1 MPKPTFFQDMQS
13 TSKSTL
19 LIYLILALFL
29 CSVVVAFLNLEKPIR
44 IERPIN
50 VEMHERIVEREKL
63 VRDTLIKRINSFDTI
78 YLDTF
83 KPSAEGLKKAIGL
96 HIHLDT
102 I

>member
-1 MPKPTFFQDMQS
+1 MFKNTLERTEQIYIFERNDS
-13 TSKSTL
+13 TISFTNS
-19 LIYLILALFL
+19 ALEIIIFKD
-29 CSVVVAFLNLEKPIR
+29 ET
-44 IERPIN
+44 
-50 VEMHERIVEREKL
+50 EMYFDEKL

-102 I
+102 IWKKVL

>member
-1 MPKPTFFQDMQS
+1 MQS

-19 LIYLILALFL
+19 LIYLILALSLF
-29 CSVVVAFLNLEKPIR
+29 SVVWAFFNFEEPVR

-50 VEMHERIVEREKL
+50 VEMHERIVEVEKVKR
-63 VRDTLIKRINSFDTI
+63 VRLIDSIHHFDTL

>member
-1 MPKPTFFQDMQS
+1 MQS

-29 CSVVVAFLNLEKPIR
+29 FSVLLAFFNLERPIR

-63 VRDTLIKRINSFDTI
+63 VRDTLLKRINSFDTV

>member
-1 MPKPTFFQDMQS
+1 
-13 TSKSTL
+13 
-19 LIYLILALFL
+19 
-29 CSVVVAFLNLEKPIR
+29 VVVAFFNSERPVR

>member
-1 MPKPTFFQDMQS
+1 
-13 TSKSTL
+13 
-19 LIYLILALFL
+19 
-29 CSVVVAFLNLEKPIR
+29 
-44 IERPIN
+44 

-63 VRDTLIKRINSFDTI
+63 IRDTLIKRINSFDTI

>member
-1 MPKPTFFQDMQS
+1 M
-13 TSKSTL
+13 
-19 LIYLILALFL
+19 
-29 CSVVVAFLNLEKPIR
+29 VVAFFNLERPVR

-102 I
+102 L

>member
-1 MPKPTFFQDMQS
+1 MQS

-29 CSVVVAFLNLEKPIR
+29 CSVVVASFNLERPVR

>member
-1 MPKPTFFQDMQS
+1 
-13 TSKSTL
+13 
-19 LIYLILALFL
+19 
-29 CSVVVAFLNLEKPIR
+29 
-44 IERPIN
+44 
-50 VEMHERIVEREKL
+50 MHERIVEREKL
-63 VRDTLIKRINSFDTI
+63 VRDTLLKQIKSFDTI

>member
-1 MPKPTFFQDMQS
+1 MVVSFF
-13 TSKSTL
+13 
-19 LIYLILALFL
+19 
-29 CSVVVAFLNLEKPIR
+29 NLERPVR

-83 KPSAEGLKKAIGL
+83 KLSAEGLKKAIGL

>member
-1 MPKPTFFQDMQS
+1 VWAFFNFEEP
-13 TSKSTL
+13 
-19 LIYLILALFL
+19 A
-29 CSVVVAFLNLEKPIR
+29 R

-50 VEMHERIVEREKL
+50 VEMHERIVERQKL

-83 KPSAEGLKKAIGL
+83 KPSADGLKKAIGL

>member
-1 MPKPTFFQDMQS
+1 MQS

-29 CSVVVAFLNLEKPIR
+29 CSVFVAFLNLEKPIR
-44 IERPIN
+44 IQRPIQ
-50 VEMHERIVEREKL
+50 VEMHERIVEKQKL
-63 VRDTLIKRINSFDTI
+63 VRDTLFKRIKSIDTI

-102 I
+102 L

>member
-1 MPKPTFFQDMQS
+1 VLLAFF
-13 TSKSTL
+13 
-19 LIYLILALFL
+19 
-29 CSVVVAFLNLEKPIR
+29 NLERPIR

-50 VEMHERIVEREKL
+50 VENHERIVEREKL
-63 VRDTLIKRINSFDTI
+63 VRDTLLKRIKSIDTI

-83 KPSAEGLKKAIGL
+83 KPSAEGLKRAIGL

>member
-1 MPKPTFFQDMQS
+1 MQS

-19 LIYLILALFL
+19 LIYSILALFL
-29 CSVVVAFLNLEKPIR
+29 FSVLWAFFNFEEPVR

-50 VEMHERIVEREKL
+50 VELHERIVEVEKVKR
-63 VRDTLIKRINSFDTI
+63 VRLIDSIHHFDTL

-102 I
+102 TL